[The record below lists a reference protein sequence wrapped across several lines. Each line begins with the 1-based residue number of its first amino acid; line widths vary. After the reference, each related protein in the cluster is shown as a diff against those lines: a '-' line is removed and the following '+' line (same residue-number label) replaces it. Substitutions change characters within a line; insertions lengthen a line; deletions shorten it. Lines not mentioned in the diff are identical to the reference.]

1 MTESQNINY
10 EEKLKNLSELPD
22 LTVFLTT
29 GKESSEKNKQ
39 NLNKKIN
46 DSMILI
52 SGITSE
58 IENLTKNT
66 QGEIN
71 KINQAISEASQKQ
84 EPILNE
90 MKTMLTEMLNLDSFD
105 KSLSEINKK
114 MNEVKATINNESDDS
129 SAPVPA
135 PIASSTPEPIASS
148 TPEPIAS
155 STPAPIA
162 SSTPAPIASSTPEPT
177 SETSSDQVATTNE
190 SVSDSDNNDDPFT
203 NTGGESTM
211 EKRNEL
217 MSNIKNEWKGYRGNE
232 KDITKWSDKT
242 NQLAQKLKNFD
253 EENKNNDGKYG
264 PTDQTPDLKKY
275 INELGGL
282 KGGKKRKGKNKK
294 TNKRKKSMKK
304 IKKTKKRYS
313 KKSKK

>member
-148 TPEPIAS
+148 TPESTSEPAS
-155 STPAPIA
+155 
-162 SSTPAPIASSTPEPT
+162 IASSTPEPT
-177 SETSSDQVATTNE
+177 SETSSDQGATTNE

-217 MSNIKNEWKGYRGNE
+217 MSNIKNEWKGYKGDE
-232 KDITKWSDKT
+232 KDITKWEDKT
-242 NQLAQKLKNFD
+242 NQLAQKLKDFD
-253 EENKNNDGKYG
+253 EQNKNNDGKYG

>member
-114 MNEVKATINNESDDS
+114 MNEVKATINNESDAS
-129 SAPVPA
+129 STPEPAPTPAPTSEPA
-135 PIASSTPEPIASS
+135 PIASSTPEPTSEPAS
-148 TPEPIAS
+148 
-155 STPAPIA
+155 
-162 SSTPAPIASSTPEPT
+162 IASSTPEPT
-177 SETSSDQVATTNE
+177 SETSSDQGTTTNE

-217 MSNIKNEWKGYRGNE
+217 MSNIKNEWKGYKGDE
-232 KDITKWSDKT
+232 KDITKWSGKT

-253 EENKNNDGKYG
+253 EENKNNNGKYG

-282 KGGKKRKGKNKK
+282 KGGKKRKGKSKK